1 MTLPRLV
8 YNLMNR
14 SHRSMRRTHHSL
26 YQQPESRAGR
36 EGQQGMKHT
45 PSLPSWTLFCCECGG
60 KSNSKQTSKFIE
72 VLGCCFAETH
82 VWEGEQGWSR
92 YFTCNCQG

>member
-26 YQQPESRAGR
+26 YQQPESR

-45 PSLPSWTLFCCECGG
+45 PSLPSWTLFCCECGC
-60 KSNSKQTSKFIE
+60 KSNSKQTSRFIE